1 MYCLRT
7 HHHSSRIYTRTHV
20 NPKRLSLTNELHMN
34 QRQWQEVEAI
44 VRKEQERALQHL
56 NNTRYDELKPILD
69 ELYKLA
75 HDYS

>member
-1 MYCLRT
+1 
-7 HHHSSRIYTRTHV
+7 
-20 NPKRLSLTNELHMN
+20 MN

-56 NNTRYDELKPILD
+56 NNARYDELKPILD

-75 HDYS
+75 HEWDNVSH